1 MQYLVRSDCLSTGK
15 VGKREN
21 GEVRSSTAPRFNAA
35 NVLAACLLLAAGISG
50 RCQEAHD
57 PLLDL
62 MIQKGMLT
70 QEEASKV
77 KAEADAIRTNGL
89 SQAMPPAESKWRI
102 SKAVKDLELFGDV
115 RLRTI
120 PNP

>member
-57 PLLDL
+57 PLLDF

-102 SKAVKDLELFGDV
+102 SKAVKALEERKRGV
-115 RLRTI
+115 
-120 PNP
+120 